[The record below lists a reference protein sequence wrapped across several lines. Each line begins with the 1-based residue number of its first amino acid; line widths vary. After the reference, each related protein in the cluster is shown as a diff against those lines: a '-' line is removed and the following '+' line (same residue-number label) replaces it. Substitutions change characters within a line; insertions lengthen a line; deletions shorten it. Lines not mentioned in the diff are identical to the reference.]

1 MKLVCRLV
9 LDVGSVA
16 VRVVAWAWF
25 ACDTD
30 MEARVVSCPGTE
42 AGNAAPMVKHK
53 AVTMI
58 VIKVPIIVVFS
69 FSITFNPEGMVN
81 DK

>member
-16 VRVVAWAWF
+16 VCVVTWAWF

-30 MEARVVSCPGTE
+30 MEARVVS
-42 AGNAAPMVKHK
+42 
-53 AVTMI
+53 
-58 VIKVPIIVVFS
+58 
-69 FSITFNPEGMVN
+69 
-81 DK
+81 